1 MVEIL
6 QLVHEVSS
14 FPEVLYK
21 RGVLKN
27 LSKFSVKHKKS
38 FGVAVSKENKLKIL
52 QNSQKNIFVGVSF
65 LIN

>member
-27 LSKFSVKHKKS
+27 LSKFSAKHKKS
-38 FGVAVSKENKLKIL
+38 SGVTVLKENKLKIL